1 MKNFLTPSLPK
12 TPKNPKTTPKTRK
25 IAGAAVALGVG
36 AFSVGALGAGLKA
49 YKESREPYLRQVDPE
64 LRTWSLYLPNHVISP
79 ALMLFI
85 MGLVSKIDAIRETD
99 RDVDIRTDRKS
110 VV

>member
-1 MKNFLTPSLPK
+1 MKSFLTPSLPK
-12 TPKNPKTTPKTRK
+12 TPKHPKTAPETRD

-36 AFSVGALGAGLKA
+36 AFSGGALGAGLKA

-79 ALMLFI
+79 ALMLFM
-85 MGLVSKIDAIRETD
+85 MGLVSKIDRSEE
-99 RDVDIRTDRKS
+99 RRVGKE
-110 VV
+110 